1 MTTETMT
8 IHKALCELKTIDARI
23 SKEINSGPFVVANK
37 HSNTKISG
45 VDVSEFCEQI
55 KSRMQSVNDMIKR
68 RNAIKCAVVQSNAVT
83 TVSVAGKEYTV
94 AVAIDM
100 KNNGMQ
106 YLKYW
111 LQKMTTD
118 YNKAQREAN
127 AANGDILEQRAD
139 DYIKTMYGNTD
150 MKNASEEAKKSR
162 AEFIAAQTY
171 ELVDP
176 VKIVASMEEIEN
188 HINQF
193 MVEIDSALSVSNAV
207 TTITIEY

>member
-150 MKNASEEAKKSR
+150 MKNASEDAKKSR
-162 AEFIAAQTY
+162 AEFITAQTY

-176 VKIVASMEEIEN
+176 IKIVASMEEIEN

>member
-176 VKIVASMEEIEN
+176 IKIVASMEEIEK

-207 TTITIEY
+207 TTITIKY

>member
-162 AEFIAAQTY
+162 ADFIAAQTY

-176 VKIVASMEEIEN
+176 IKIVTSMEEIEN

>member
-83 TVSVAGKEYTV
+83 TVTVDGEEYTV

-111 LQKMTTD
+111 LQKITTD

-150 MKNASEEAKKSR
+150 MKNASEDAKKSR
-162 AEFIAAQTY
+162 AEFITAQTY

-176 VKIVASMEEIEN
+176 IKIVASMEEIEN

>member
-23 SKEINSGPFVVANK
+23 TKEINSGPFVVANK

-162 AEFIAAQTY
+162 ADFIAAQTY

>member
-162 AEFIAAQTY
+162 ADFIAAQTY

>member
-8 IHKALCELKTIDARI
+8 IHKALCELKTIDTRI

-176 VKIVASMEEIEN
+176 IKIVTSMEEIEN

>member
-8 IHKALCELKTIDARI
+8 IHKALCELKTIDSRI
-23 SKEINSGPFVVANK
+23 TKEINSGPFVVANK
-37 HSNTKISG
+37 HANTKISG

-176 VKIVASMEEIEN
+176 IKIVASMEEIEN

>member
-162 AEFIAAQTY
+162 AEFITAQTY

-176 VKIVASMEEIEN
+176 IKIVASMEEIEN

>member
-83 TVSVAGKEYTV
+83 TVTVAGKEYTV

-176 VKIVASMEEIEN
+176 IKIVASMEEIEN

>member
-23 SKEINSGPFVVANK
+23 YKEIHSGPFVVANK

-55 KSRMQSVNDMIKR
+55 KSRVQSINDMIKR

-83 TVSVAGKEYTV
+83 TVTVDGEEYTV

-111 LQKMTTD
+111 LQKITTD

-150 MKNASEEAKKSR
+150 MKNASEDAKKSR
-162 AEFIAAQTY
+162 AEFITAQTY

-176 VKIVASMEEIEN
+176 IKIVASMEEIEN

>member
-176 VKIVASMEEIEN
+176 IKIVASMEEIEN

>member
-23 SKEINSGPFVVANK
+23 YKEINSGPFVVANK

-176 VKIVASMEEIEN
+176 IKIVASMEEIEK

-207 TTITIEY
+207 TTITIKY

>member
-23 SKEINSGPFVVANK
+23 TKEINSGPFVVANK

-55 KSRMQSVNDMIKR
+55 KSRMQGVNDMIKR

-162 AEFIAAQTY
+162 ADFIAAQTY

>member
-171 ELVDP
+171 GLVDP
-176 VKIVASMEEIEN
+176 IKIVASMEEIEN

>member
-8 IHKALCELKTIDARI
+8 IHKALCELKTINARI

-83 TVSVAGKEYTV
+83 NVTVGGNEYTV

-176 VKIVASMEEIEN
+176 IKIVASMEEIEK